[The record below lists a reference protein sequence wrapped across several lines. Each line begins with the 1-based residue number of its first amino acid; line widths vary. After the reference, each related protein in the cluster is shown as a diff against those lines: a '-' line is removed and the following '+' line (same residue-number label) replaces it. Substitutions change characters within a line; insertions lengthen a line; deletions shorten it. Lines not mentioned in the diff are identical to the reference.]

1 MSKILNVSRALITG
15 DFSFG
20 NKQSSTS
27 KSVTAQTSIPI
38 NPATY
43 RTPMGDGWAFSTAG
57 GVYSYFKYTDRYSCT
72 DAYNRCPGLN
82 AVINKKAQAF
92 INGETWV
99 LDASTGSVSTGIY
112 AKQFRALMDRP
123 NPFQTWE
130 HFEAQ
135 MYIFI
140 GMYGFCPILA
150 MKPEGYKKNID
161 ASMLWNIPPTM
172 IDFHPTGK
180 FLKQTKLENI
190 IDYVT
195 ITYCGE
201 TAQVSIDDVCIVRD
215 LTVPTDNM
223 PLLPDSRIRSLE
235 MPINNQIG
243 AYESRNVL
251 INFRGSLGIFS
262 REAATSGQIPIPAI
276 TKDEKE
282 ELQKEFRR
290 YGLRQNQW
298 QYIITSAALKWQ
310 PISVP
315 VKDLMLFEEVKGSN
329 EAICDKYGYPFEL
342 LANEKGTTFDN
353 RTEAGKDLYQNSI
366 IPESKSIYRQLT
378 AFFKLQD
385 YGLILDK
392 DYSKVPILQEDEKK
406 RMDARFV
413 RDQAFQIEWNND
425 LITRNQWRLANGEDA
440 VEGETEDM
448 TRSQLAA
455 TKSEPLVNS
464 IGVGGV
470 QGMIQLLTSP
480 GITGQMVQ
488 VFLEVTF
495 GVSPA
500 DAKRFADSMPEPV
513 DNTSTNTQTQSNE
526 TEG

>member
-1 MSKILNVSRALITG
+1 MSKLLNAGRALITG

-20 NKQSSTS
+20 NKDLTVS
-27 KSVTAQTSIPI
+27 KSATAPTTIPI
-38 NPATY
+38 NPTTY
-43 RTPMGDGWAFSTAG
+43 RTPIGDGWAFSTAG

-92 INGETWV
+92 INGDTWI
-99 LDASTGSVSTGIY
+99 LDTSTGSVSNGIY
-112 AKQFRALMDRP
+112 ANQLRQLMDRP

-135 MYIFI
+135 MYIFLQI
-140 GMYGFCPILA
+140 YGFCPILA
-150 MKPEGYKKNID
+150 MKPAGYTKNID
-161 ASMLWNIPPTM
+161 ASMMWNIPPTM

-180 FLKQTKLENI
+180 FLNQNNLDQI
-190 IDYVT
+190 VDYVT
-195 ITYCGE
+195 INYCNE
-201 TAQVSIDDVCIVRD
+201 ITQVSINDICIVRD
-215 LTVPTDNM
+215 LTVPTDHM

-262 REAATSGQIPIPAI
+262 RELGNTGQMPVPAI
-276 TKDEKE
+276 TDPEKE
-282 ELQKEFRR
+282 NLQREFRR

-310 PISVP
+310 PISHP

-329 EAICDKYGYPFEL
+329 EAICDKYGHPFEL
-342 LANEKGTTFDN
+342 LANESGTTFDN
-353 RTEAGKDLYQNSI
+353 RTEAGKDLYQNAI
-366 IPESKSIYRQLT
+366 IPEAKSIFRQLN
-378 AFFKLQD
+378 AFFDTQA
-385 YGLILDK
+385 YGIIIDK
-392 DYSKVPILQEDEKK
+392 DFSKVPVLQENEKQ
-406 RMDARFV
+406 RMDARYV
-413 RDQAFQIEWNND
+413 RDQAYQIEWQND
-425 LITRNQWRLANGEDA
+425 LITRNQWRIANGEDA
-440 VEGETEDM
+440 IPGDDL

-455 TKSEPLVNS
+455 LKKEPLVNS

-470 QGMIQLLTSP
+470 QSMIQLLTSAGVSP
-480 GITGQMVQ
+480 DLVQ

-495 GVSPA
+495 GMSTA
-500 DAKRFADSMPEPV
+500 DAKRFAAAMPEPSQQ
-513 DNTSTNTQTQSNE
+513 TTNNQQTQTDANQ
-526 TEG
+526 G

>member
-1 MSKILNVSRALITG
+1 MSKILDVGRALMTG

-20 NKQSSTS
+20 NKQSDTS
-27 KSVTAQTSIPI
+27 KSATAQTSIPI
-38 NPATY
+38 NPATF
-43 RTPMGDGWAFSTAG
+43 RTPIGDGWAFSTAG

-82 AVINKKAQAF
+82 AVINRKAQAF

-112 AKQFRALMDRP
+112 ANQFRELMARP

-135 MYIFI
+135 MYIFLLV
-140 GMYGFCPILA
+140 YGFCPILA
-150 MKPEGYKKNID
+150 IKPLGYKNNID

-180 FLKQTKLENI
+180 FLKQTDIESI
-190 IDYVT
+190 VDYVT
-195 ITYCGE
+195 INYAGE
-201 TAQVSIDDVCIVRD
+201 IAQVSINDICIVRD
-215 LTVPTDNM
+215 ITIPTDNL
-223 PLLPDSRIRSLE
+223 PLLPDSRIRALE
-235 MPINNQIG
+235 FPINNQIG

-262 REAATSGQIPIPAI
+262 REIGQNGQIGVPPP
-276 TKDEKE
+276 TKEEKE
-282 ELQKEFRR
+282 DLQKEFRR
-290 YGLRQNQW
+290 YGLRKNQW
-298 QYIITSAALKWQ
+298 QYIITSAAVKWQ

-329 EAICDKYGYPFEL
+329 EAICDKYAFPYEL

-353 RTEAGKDLYQNSI
+353 RSEAGKDLYQNAI
-366 IPESKSIYRQLT
+366 IPESKSIYKQLG

-392 DYSKVPILQEDEKK
+392 DYSKVPVLQEDEKE
-406 RMDARFV
+406 RVEARHI
-413 RDQAFQIEWNND
+413 RNQAYKIEWDND
-425 LITRNQWRLANGEDA
+425 LITRNQWRVANGEDA
-440 VEGETEDM
+440 IPGDDL

-455 TKSEPLVNS
+455 LKSEPLVNS

-470 QGMIQLLTSP
+470 QGMIQLITTP
-480 GITGQMVQ
+480 GITPEMVQ

-495 GVSPA
+495 GVATS
-500 DAKRFADSMPEPV
+500 DAKRFADAISEPTE
-513 DNTSTNTQTQSNE
+513 NTSTNNQQTQSNE
-526 TEG
+526 TE

>member
-1 MSKILNVSRALITG
+1 MSKILDVGRALIAG

-20 NKQSSTS
+20 NKPDIS
-27 KSVTAQTSIPI
+27 KSATAQTSIPI
-38 NPATY
+38 DPSNY
-43 RTPMGDGWAFSTAG
+43 RTPIGDGWAFSTAG

-72 DAYNRCPGLN
+72 DAYTRCPGLN
-82 AVINKKAQAF
+82 AVINRKAQAF

-112 AKQFRALMDRP
+112 ANQFRELLNNP
-123 NPFQTWE
+123 NPFQTWD

-135 MYIFI
+135 MYIYVQV
-140 GMYGFCPILA
+140 YGFCPILA
-150 MKPEGYKKNID
+150 IKPEGYKNNID

-180 FLKQTKLENI
+180 FLKQTTMEKI
-190 IDYVT
+190 VDYVT
-195 ITYCGE
+195 INYCGE
-201 TAQVSIDDVCIVRD
+201 ITQVSINDICIVRD
-215 LTVPTDNM
+215 LTIPTDNM
-223 PLLPDSRIRSLE
+223 PMLPDSRIRALE

-262 REAATSGQIPIPAI
+262 REIGQNGQIGVPPV
-276 TKDEKE
+276 TNEEKE
-282 ELQKEFRR
+282 NLQKEFRR

-310 PISVP
+310 PISHP

-329 EAICDKYGYPFEL
+329 EAICDKFVYPFEL

-353 RTEAGKDLYQNSI
+353 RSEAGKDLYQNAT
-366 IPESKSIYRQLT
+366 IPEAKSIYRQLA

-385 YGLILDK
+385 YGLLLDK
-392 DYSKVPILQEDEKK
+392 DYSKVPVLQEDEKK
-406 RMDARFV
+406 RMDARFI
-413 RDQAFQIEWNND
+413 RDQAFKIEWDND
-425 LITRNQWRLANGEDA
+425 LITRNQWRIANGEDA
-440 VEGETEDM
+440 IEEASEDM

-455 TKSEPLVNS
+455 LKSEPLVNS

-470 QGMIQLLTSP
+470 QGMIQLLTTP
-480 GITGQMVQ
+480 GVTGDMVQ
-488 VFLEVTF
+488 VFLEITF

-500 DAKRFADSMPEPV
+500 DARRFANAIPPPAE
-513 DNTSTNTQTQSNE
+513 NTSTNNAQTQ
-526 TEG
+526 

>member
-1 MSKILNVSRALITG
+1 MKIPSAALALING
-15 DFSFG
+15 DFSAL
-20 NKQSSTS
+20 NNDHTVS
-27 KSVTAQTSIPI
+27 KSAGQTSIPI

-43 RTPMGDGWAFSTAG
+43 RTPIGDGWAFSTMG

-82 AVINKKAQAF
+82 AVINKKAHAF
-92 INGETWV
+92 INGDTWV
-99 LDASTGSVSTGIY
+99 LDTKTGSVANGIY
-112 AKQFRALMDRP
+112 ATQLRQLLDKP

-140 GMYGFCPILA
+140 QVYGFCPILA
-150 MKPEGYKKNID
+150 IKPVGYKNNID

-180 FLKQTKLENI
+180 FLKQTELTEI

-195 ITYCGE
+195 INYAGE
-201 TAQVSIDDVCIVRD
+201 ISQVSIDDICIVRD
-215 LTVPTDNM
+215 LTAPTDGM
-223 PLLPDSRIRSLE
+223 PFLPDSRIRSLE

-262 REAATSGQIPIPAI
+262 RELGATGSLPVPAI

-298 QYIITSAALKWQ
+298 QYIITSAAMKWQ
-310 PISVP
+310 PISHP
-315 VKDLMLFEEVKGSN
+315 VKDLMLFEEVKASN
-329 EAICDKYGYPFEL
+329 EAVCDKYGYPFEL
-342 LANEKGTTFDN
+342 LSNENGTTFNN
-353 RTEAGKDLYQNSI
+353 RKEAGKELYQNAT
-366 IPESKSIYRQLT
+366 IPEAKSIYRQLN
-378 AFFKLQD
+378 AFFKTQE
-385 YGLILDK
+385 YGIILDK
-392 DYSKVPILQEDEKK
+392 DYSKVPILQEDEKE

-413 RDQAFQIEWNND
+413 RDQAYQIEWQND
-425 LITRNQWRLANGEDA
+425 LITRNQWRIANGEDA
-440 VEGETEDM
+440 VLGDDM

-455 TKSEPLVNS
+455 LKSEPLVNS

-470 QGMIQLLTSP
+470 QGMITLVTSP
-480 GITGQMVQ
+480 GITPEMVQ

-500 DAKRFADSMPEPV
+500 DAKRFADAMAEPTTV
-513 DNTSTNTQTQSNE
+513 NNSSSNE
-526 TEG
+526 GQ